1 MKWWIPV
8 SAAFAAITL
17 LASATAQEA
26 APDPNSPVESGETV
40 TATATADNPQQDR
53 SPTDYKSSEEISE
66 DLSVSFP
73 VDI

>member
-8 SAAFAAITL
+8 SAALAAITL
-17 LASATAQEA
+17 LASATAQETP
-26 APDPNSPVESGETV
+26 PDPNNPGETGEIGA
-40 TATATADNPQQDR
+40 ATTTADTPQQDR